1 MHRRLVEVLIA
12 EEVERAHADDLLR
25 GRVEL
30 EQRRT
35 RVLAR
40 ARRPETPVLF
50 AFDGPNYNAEPFQFM
65 VLDPDTEEPLPGP
78 AWPPGLYFGSDHP
91 SLARAWTC
99 TRGTYEYFKH
109 SSHVADS
116 WDQYRYSLDLPTLLR
131 HFLNKAGCS

>member
-1 MHRRLVEVLIA
+1 MHRRLVEELIA
-12 EEVERAHADDLLR
+12 EEVERAYADDLLR

-35 RVLAR
+35 RVLVR

-50 AFDGPNYNAEPFQFM
+50 AFDGPNYNAQPFQFM
-65 VLDPDTEEPLPGP
+65 VLDSDTEEPLPGP
-78 AWPPGLYFGSDHP
+78 AWPPGLYFGSNHP

-131 HFLNKAGCS
+131 HLLNKAGCS

>member
-1 MHRRLVEVLIA
+1 MHRRLVEELIA
-12 EEVERAHADDLLR
+12 EEVERAYTDDLLR

-35 RVLAR
+35 RVLVR

-131 HFLNKAGCS
+131 HLLNKAGCS